1 VWGTSK
7 SVYAMYGWACSDCN
21 LGTNYETAPQ
31 PGTTWS
37 AGDSAPSLVIGPN
50 SMVVT
55 SDGSHSIFVGAM
67 WAQGIWR
74 YVEP

>member
-1 VWGTSK
+1 MLSWSG
-7 SVYAMYGWACSDCN
+7 AHER
-21 LGTNYETAPQ
+21 LGA
-31 PGTTWS
+31 
-37 AGDSAPSLVIGPN
+37 SLVIGPN
-50 SMVVT
+50 GIAVT